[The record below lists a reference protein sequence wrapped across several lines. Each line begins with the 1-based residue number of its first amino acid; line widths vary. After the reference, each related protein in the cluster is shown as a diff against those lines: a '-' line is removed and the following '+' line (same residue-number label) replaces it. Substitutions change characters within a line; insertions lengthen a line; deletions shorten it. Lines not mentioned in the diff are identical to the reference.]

1 MSPPAS
7 KKTSKVRT
15 YEEIQSK
22 IEQGDVTVMTA
33 TEFKEFVRSNGV
45 KKAAAEVDIVTT
57 GTFGAMCSSGAY
69 FNFGHTDPPIK
80 MTKVWLD
87 GIPAYTGVAAV
98 DAYLGASEL
107 DEMNNMMHG
116 GAHVIEDLVRG
127 KAVRLRATALGTDCY
142 PLREVVTY
150 VSLKTVNQAVLMNM
164 RNSYQN
170 YPAAS
175 NSSSKA
181 LYTYMGKL
189 LPEFGNAT
197 YSSAGELSPLLNDP
211 HCRTVGIGTRIFL
224 GGGEGYVVWEG
235 TQFNPSAQRTPNGV
249 PKRQAGS
256 LAVIGDLKK
265 MDAEFLRGLTFT
277 KYGSTLGL
285 GIGVPIPIL
294 DEDMARACAV
304 TNGEIVTA
312 VMDYGEPT
320 RSRTVLREATYAELR
335 SGEIDI
341 RGKAVPTSSLS
352 SIYKAEQIT
361 KILKDRIEKGDFM
374 LSKPVQPLPSEG
386 GVKALDVRT
395 EQEAVR

>member
-1 MSPPAS
+1 
-7 KKTSKVRT
+7 
-15 YEEIQSK
+15 
-22 IEQGDVTVMTA
+22 MTA
-33 TEFKEFVRSNGV
+33 SEFKEFVRSNGV

-87 GIPAYTGVAAV
+87 DIPAYTGVAAV

-142 PLREVVTY
+142 PLKEVVTY
-150 VSLKTVNQAVLMNM
+150 ISLKTVNQAVLMNM

-175 NSSSKA
+175 NSTSKT

-189 LPEFGNAT
+189 LPEFGNVT

-211 HCRTVGIGTRIFL
+211 MYRTIGIGTRIFL
-224 GGGEGYVVWEG
+224 GGGEGFVVWEG
-235 TQFNPSAQRTPNGV
+235 TQFNPGAPRTPNGV

-265 MDAEFLRGLTFT
+265 MEPEFVRGLTFT
-277 KYGSTLGL
+277 RYGSTLGL

-294 DEDMARACAV
+294 DEEMAKACAV
-304 TNGEIVTA
+304 TNEEIVTA
-312 VMDYGEPT
+312 VYDYGEPT
-320 RSRTVLREATYAELR
+320 RSKSVLREVNYAELR
-335 SGEIDI
+335 SGEIEI
-341 RGKAVPTSSLS
+341 NGKIAPTSSLS
-352 SIYKAEQIT
+352 SVYKAEQIT
-361 KILKDRIEKGDFM
+361 KILKKRIVKGEFM
-374 LSKPVQPLPSEG
+374 LSKPVQSLPLDGS
-386 GVKALDVRT
+386 VKALDVRT
-395 EQEAVR
+395 EKEAM